1 MDRPLYPFT
10 AVVGQER
17 AKQAL
22 LCLAVE
28 PRIGGVLLCGE
39 KGTAKSTLVR
49 ALGGLEGVRLLE
61 LPVSATEDM
70 LLGGVELETAVRT
83 GRRTFQPGLLA
94 RADGAVLYADEVN
107 LLPSALTAALLDTLE
122 TGVCR
127 MERDGISHT
136 CPARFALVGTMN
148 PEEGTL
154 RPQLLDRFG
163 LYVAVTGE
171 REPEARKEV
180 VRRRLAFEETPPPFA
195 PSGPGG
201 RSAGRAAG
209 RRPRPAAPGGRGG
222 GGGAGRLPVGPAG
235 QRRRAPGGAG
245 HPAHRP
251 RPGCLGRAHLHQLG
265 GSPHGGGAGPA
276 PP

>member
-107 LLPSALTAALLDTLE
+107 LLPSALTAALLDTLAARLGDDRAVHFHAHFSRIAYTKGGE
-122 TGVCR
+122 KCHLTFADTEFGPP
-127 MERDGISHT
+127 
-136 CPARFALVGTMN
+136 PAPLM
-148 PEEGTL
+148 
-154 RPQLLDRFG
+154 QLLKTRG
-163 LYVAVTGE
+163 L
-171 REPEARKEV
+171 
-180 VRRRLAFEETPPPFA
+180 A
-195 PSGPGG
+195 PTIICE
-201 RSAGRAAG
+201 SAGTQAEDAAALKKLYEQG
-209 RRPRPAAPGGRGG
+209 
-222 GGGAGRLPVGPAG
+222 
-235 QRRRAPGGAG
+235 
-245 HPAHRP
+245 
-251 RPGCLGRAHLHQLG
+251 
-265 GSPHGGGAGPA
+265 
-276 PP
+276 